1 MGSDGV
7 ARLCWELLSCFSQRG
22 HSCAEQGPQMTTSQ
36 SCIGA
41 GEVLVLGVSPSGP
54 AGTHPGRWYCL
65 GRGGGGCRRRRWP
78 GELVSDTFG
87 PRGEGQGLAALVH
100 TCVPSTH
107 SPHVHRRRLGSEG
120 DWQEVQSY
128 RKLGLAF
135 RPPTPAPRAEYSHFL
150 KSESPPGDSELPEGT

>member
-7 ARLCWELLSCFSQRG
+7 AGLCWELLSCFSQRG
-22 HSCAEQGPQMTTSQ
+22 HSYAEQGPQMTTSQ

-41 GEVLVLGVSPSGP
+41 GEVLVVGVPP
-54 AGTHPGRWYCL
+54 PPGRHSSWQVVL
-65 GRGGGGCRRRRWP
+65 PGGWCRRRRWP

-87 PRGEGQGLAALVH
+87 PHGEGQGLVALVH